1 MRPYGLRFTG
11 EGAGLAVVVVDSGN
25 NRVSELRAGDGTF
38 VRHLTTGV
46 VGPYDVEECEGGW
59 LVACGGSDSVDFVR
73 SGADGEDGAGGV
85 VADASCIGGDGDA
98 GGSGVTD
105 SCGGRG
111 GGGGGAGGGA
121 GSGGCGGEPL
131 ERGGV
136 RAVVLPTSRLGKR
149 GRGHGEF
156 HDPTALAWVP
166 GIGLVVRDWVNGSLQ
181 FFADREDIAM
191 ASMSPHRVAWMVAVA
206 RGVASRAAAH

>member
-1 MRPYGLRFTG
+1 M
-11 EGAGLAVVVVDSGN
+11 GN
-25 NRVSELRAGDGTF
+25 GTF
-38 VRHLTTGV
+38 VRHLTNGV
-46 VGPYDVEECEGGW
+46 VGPYDVEECGCGW

-73 SGADGEDGAGGV
+73 SGANGEDGAGGV

-105 SCGGRG
+105 SCGGS
-111 GGGGGAGGGA
+111 AGGGA

-136 RAVVLPTSRLGKR
+136 RAAVLPTTRLGKR

-166 GIGLVVRDWVNGSLQ
+166 GIGGFLQNLAQDAAVFGKILVLAGIILFLQWRPAGLFAPRSRSL
-181 FFADREDIAM
+181 DE
-191 ASMSPHRVAWMVAVA
+191 
-206 RGVASRAAAH
+206 